1 MFFKSLLYMYFRKSC
16 SQGKFAIFFTNP
28 EDIL

>member
-1 MFFKSLLYMYFRKSC
+1 MFFNNLLYMCFPKAC